1 MPATSRAQQLSAA
14 RDDLQR
20 GRFREAERRLL
31 SMLDAHGEDREVL
44 ETLAALYLRTARL
57 EQAEHA
63 FRRLA
68 AGWAD
73 RAQYALE
80 LGALLERRGERDQAA
95 QSYAAAIEREPTLA
109 VARFNHACFLRRG
122 GQLEEALREHQ
133 QALDLG
139 IAQPEEVLSNMA
151 AIHTQLRRDDAART
165 LLERALAANPRYL
178 PALYNFGLLREE
190 TGDRDGA
197 IALFE
202 RILEQDPS
210 YFDAL
215 IRIAHAR
222 RIARADDPVV
232 KKLRRALRRSQL
244 EPLAREGL
252 HIALGKALDDAGAY
266 DEAFGQFQQGNRW
279 AAARVPAYD
288 REATERR
295 TAQILET
302 FSPEWLARAK
312 PVSERRLVFITGM
325 FRSGSTLFEQVLAS
339 HPGIVAGGEIDYFGP
354 RLARLGLA
362 FPEGLAR
369 PGADTW
375 RALGTGYLDYLD
387 RTFPTGRIVTDKR
400 PDAFALLPL
409 MRALFPNARFVHT
422 VRDPM
427 DTCLS
432 IFFEQLESGLSYAT
446 DLENAAHYYNQ
457 YRRLMA
463 RWKALFGDAIYDA
476 VYDEFVID
484 PEATTRA
491 LLRFL
496 DLDWHPGCLDFQHVA
511 NRVRTASVS
520 QVREPLYRRSSGR
533 WRNYERHLG
542 ALRQALGGWRN

>member
-14 RDDLQR
+14 RDALQR
-20 GRFREAERRLL
+20 GRFAEAERLLL
-31 SMLDAHGEDREVL
+31 SMLDAHGEDREVF
-44 ETLAALYLRTARL
+44 ETLAALYVRTAKL

-73 RAQYALE
+73 RAEYALE
-80 LGALLERRGERDQAA
+80 LAALLERRGDRDQAA

-432 IFFEQLESGLSYAT
+432 IFFEQLDSGLSYAT

>member
-14 RDDLQR
+14 RDALQR
-20 GRFREAERRLL
+20 GRFPEAERLLL
-31 SMLDAHGEDREVL
+31 SMLDAHGDDREVL
-44 ETLAALYLRTARL
+44 ETLAALYLRTAKL

-73 RAQYALE
+73 RAEYALE
-80 LGALLERRGERDQAA
+80 LAALLERRGDRDQAA

-375 RALGTGYLDYLD
+375 RALGTGYLAYLD
-387 RTFPTGRIVTDKR
+387 RTFPGGQIVTDKR

>member
-1 MPATSRAQQLSAA
+1 MEETRAGQLSAA
-14 RDDLQR
+14 RAELQL
-20 GRFREAERRLL
+20 GRLPEAERLL
-31 SMLDAHGEDREVL
+31 LTLLDAHGEDREVL
-44 ETLAALYLRTARL
+44 EALATVYLRTAKL
-57 EQAEHA
+57 EQAEHV

-73 RAQYALE
+73 RAEYALE
-80 LGALLERRGERDQAA
+80 LAAVLERRGERPQAA
-95 QSYAAAIEREPTLA
+95 QSYAAVIERQPTLA

-151 AIHTQLRRDDAART
+151 AIHTQLRRDDVART
-165 LLERALAANPRYL
+165 FLERALSANPGYI
-178 PALYNFGLLREE
+178 PALYNLGLLEEE
-190 TGDRDGA
+190 TGNRDGA

-202 RILEQDPS
+202 RILGQDPS

-222 RIARADDPVV
+222 RVARADEPVV
-232 KKLRRALRRSQL
+232 KRLGRALRRSQL
-244 EPLAREGL
+244 SPLVREGL
-252 HIALGKALDDAGAY
+252 HIALGKVLDDVGAH
-266 DEAFGQFQQGNRW
+266 DEAFAQFQQGNRW
-279 AAARVPAYD
+279 AAARVPPYD
-288 REATERR
+288 RQATERR
-295 TAQILET
+295 TAQMLET
-302 FSPEWLARAK
+302 FSTEWLARVE
-312 PVSERRLVFITGM
+312 PVSERRLIFITGM

-339 HPGIVAGGEIDYFGP
+339 HPAIVAGGEIEYFGP
-354 RLARLGLA
+354 KFARLGVS
-362 FPEGLAR
+362 FPEGLAQAQ
-369 PGADTW
+369 PDTL
-375 RALGTGYLDYLD
+375 RSLGTGYLDYLD
-387 RTFPTGRIVTDKR
+387 RTFPTGRVVTDKR

-409 MRALFPNARFVHT
+409 MRALFPNARFVHS
-422 VRDPM
+422 VRDPL

-432 IFFEQLESGLSYAT
+432 IFFEQLDSRVVYAT

-457 YRRLMA
+457 YRLLMA
-463 RWKALFGDAIYDA
+463 RWKALFGEVIYDA
-476 VYDEFVID
+476 VYDEFVVD
-484 PEATTRA
+484 PEPTTRG

-496 DLDWHPGCLDFQHVA
+496 DLDWHAGCLEFQRVA

-542 ALRQALGGWRN
+542 ALRQALQAR

>member
-1 MPATSRAQQLSAA
+1 MEPTSRAQQLSAA
-14 RDDLQR
+14 RAELQR
-20 GRFREAERRLL
+20 GRFSEAERLLL
-31 SMLDAHGEDREVL
+31 SLLDAHGEDREVL
-44 ETLAALYLRTARL
+44 EMLAAIYLRTTKL
-57 EQAEHA
+57 EQAEHV
-63 FRRLA
+63 FSRLA

-73 RAQYALE
+73 RAEYALE
-80 LGALLERRGERDQAA
+80 LAALLERRGERDQAA
-95 QSYAAAIEREPTLA
+95 QSYAAAIERQPTLA

-151 AIHTQLRRDDAART
+151 AIHTQLRRDAVARE
-165 LLERALAANPRYL
+165 LLERALAANPKYL
-178 PALYNFGLLREE
+178 PALYNLGLLREE

-202 RILEQDPS
+202 RILGQDPS
-210 YFDAL
+210 YHDAL

-222 RIARADDPVV
+222 RVGRVDDPVV

-244 EPLAREGL
+244 DPLTREGL
-252 HIALGKALDDAGAY
+252 HIALGKVLDDAGAY

-279 AAARVPAYD
+279 AAARVPPYD
-288 REATERR
+288 RAATEQR
-295 TAQILET
+295 TAKILET
-302 FSPEWLARAK
+302 FSAEWLARAA
-312 PVSERRLVFITGM
+312 PVSERRLIFITGM

-339 HPGIVAGGEIDYFGP
+339 HPAIVAGGEIEYFGP
-354 RLARLGLA
+354 RLARLGLS

-369 PGADTW
+369 LGADTW

-387 RTFPTGRIVTDKR
+387 RTFPTDRIVTDKR

-409 MRALFPNARFVHT
+409 IRALFPNARFVHT
-422 VRDPM
+422 VRDPL

-432 IFFEQLESGLSYAT
+432 IFFEQLDSGVIYAT

-457 YRRLMA
+457 YRLLMT
-463 RWKALFGDAIYDA
+463 RWKVLFGAAIFDA
-476 VYDEFVID
+476 VYDEFVVD
-484 PEATTRA
+484 PEPTTRA

-496 DLDWHPGCLDFQHVA
+496 DLDWHAGCLEFQRVA

-542 ALRQALGGWRN
+542 ALRRTLE

>member
-1 MPATSRAQQLSAA
+1 
-14 RDDLQR
+14 
-20 GRFREAERRLL
+20 
-31 SMLDAHGEDREVL
+31 
-44 ETLAALYLRTARL
+44 
-57 EQAEHA
+57 
-63 FRRLA
+63 
-68 AGWAD
+68 
-73 RAQYALE
+73 
-80 LGALLERRGERDQAA
+80 
-95 QSYAAAIEREPTLA
+95 
-109 VARFNHACFLRRG
+109 
-122 GQLEEALREHQ
+122 
-133 QALDLG
+133 
-139 IAQPEEVLSNMA
+139 
-151 AIHTQLRRDDAART
+151 
-165 LLERALAANPRYL
+165 
-178 PALYNFGLLREE
+178 
-190 TGDRDGA
+190 
-197 IALFE
+197 
-202 RILEQDPS
+202 
-210 YFDAL
+210 
-215 IRIAHAR
+215 
-222 RIARADDPVV
+222 
-232 KKLRRALRRSQL
+232 
-244 EPLAREGL
+244 
-252 HIALGKALDDAGAY
+252 
-266 DEAFGQFQQGNRW
+266 
-279 AAARVPAYD
+279 
-288 REATERR
+288 
-295 TAQILET
+295 
-302 FSPEWLARAK
+302 
-312 PVSERRLVFITGM
+312 
-325 FRSGSTLFEQVLAS
+325 
-339 HPGIVAGGEIDYFGP
+339 
-354 RLARLGLA
+354 
-362 FPEGLAR
+362 LAR

-432 IFFEQLESGLSYAT
+432 IFFEQLDSGLSYAT

>member
-151 AIHTQLRRDDAART
+151 AIHTQLRRDEPART

-178 PALYNFGLLREE
+178 PALYNLGLLREE

-202 RILEQDPS
+202 RILGQDPS

-222 RIARADDPVV
+222 RVVRPGDPVV

-244 EPLAREGL
+244 DPLTREGL
-252 HIALGKALDDAGAY
+252 HIALGKVLDDAGAY

-288 REATERR
+288 RPATEQR
-295 TAQILET
+295 TAKILET
-302 FSPEWLARAK
+302 FSAEWLARAE
-312 PVSERRLVFITGM
+312 PVSERRLIFITGM
-325 FRSGSTLFEQVLAS
+325 FRSGSTLFEQVLAA

-354 RLARLGLA
+354 QLARLGLS

>member
-432 IFFEQLESGLSYAT
+432 IFFEQLDSGLSYAT

-542 ALRQALGGWRN
+542 TLRQTLGGWRN